1 MRARP
6 FDVANSAGVKRPA
19 AWLMFLAT
27 FFMFSSAPSFAQ
39 NKAAC
44 ALVSKSDAES
54 ILGVTLQP
62 PKPSA
67 PFRSLL
73 DSDFT
78 SGTPEQGC
86 EFTNIVSPRSRPS
99 PYVHVNLEVRYAAAP
114 NAHAVDEA
122 RKEVDTRT
130 YDHPTDLPGLG
141 DAAFWIGPPNN
152 ITLFVFTGGTVRLMV
167 GPSEVG
173 LEKEKALAEKALAAL
188 GSGKTAVTYGTQPA
202 GLNKPVLASHGPHPS
217 ALDHLKSEL
226 TVKADRGDV
235 KAQFALAQL
244 YASGAV
250 MAGGSVQH
258 DYAGAAYWYNQA
270 VAHGDPRAAFELA
283 ALYHDGLGVPA
294 DAEQSFQLLKKAAEA
309 NYVPAM
315 SPLSDIYAEQ
325 KTPVSAERATDWAT
339 RAANAGDARGWLIL
353 GFEYSTGLLGG
364 DRPFWYSSA
373 MEAFRKSADDG
384 NCVAMLAMED
394 FYTKGLGVKADK
406 TSAQNWRT
414 QAEKCQAGNLAMLQ
428 QQISQYRARV
438 AAMHEPSL
446 SPMIDAIPVSSR
458 SAAPVARN
466 GHNGDS
472 RILADIAAGV
482 AVIAALVAL
491 IPDTGPRTDDEQ
503 RAYDRNMAAIRTT
516 TVEWPCINSGGY
528 MDAFGS
534 CSH

>member
-1 MRARP
+1 MLRRADAASP
-6 FDVANSAGVKRPA
+6 GYRPA
-19 AWLMFLAT
+19 CLMTLMVLCVLSGTTA
-27 FFMFSSAPSFAQ
+27 SAQ

-44 ALVSKSDAES
+44 ALISKADAES
-54 ILGVTLQP
+54 ILGVTIQP

-73 DSDFT
+73 DPDFT

-141 DAAFWIGPPNN
+141 DAAFWVGPPNN
-152 ITLFVFTGGTVRLMV
+152 VTLFVFTGGTVRLMV

-188 GSGKTAVTYGTQPA
+188 GKGKTTVTYGTQPA
-202 GLNKPVLASHGPHPS
+202 GLTKPVLGDPGPHPS
-217 ALDHLKSEL
+217 ALDQLKSAL
-226 TVKADRGDV
+226 TAKADAGNA
-235 KAQFALAQL
+235 KAQFALAQI
-244 YASGAV
+244 YASGSV
-250 MAGGSVQH
+250 TPDGSARH
-258 DYAGAAYWYNQA
+258 DYAGAAYWYDRA
-270 VAHGDPRAAFELA
+270 MAHGDPRAAYELA

-373 MEAFRKSADDG
+373 MEAFKKAADGG
-384 NCVAMLAMED
+384 NCVAMLAMSD
-394 FYTKGLGVKADK
+394 FYTKGQGVKADR
-406 TSAQNWRT
+406 TSAQSWQA
-414 QAEKCQAGNLAMLQ
+414 QAEKCQAGNLALLQ

-438 AAMHEPSL
+438 AAMHEPAL
-446 SPMIDAIPVSSR
+446 SPMIDAIPASPKSG
-458 SAAPVARN
+458 APVARN
-466 GHNGDS
+466 GHNADS

-491 IPDTGPRTDDEQ
+491 IPDTGPLTDDEQ
-503 RAYDRNMAAIRTT
+503 RAYDRNMAAMRQTT
-516 TVEWPCINSGGY
+516 QEWPCINSGGS
-528 MDAFGS
+528 MNAVGF

>member
-1 MRARP
+1 MLRRVDGA
-6 FDVANSAGVKRPA
+6 SSGYLPA
-19 AWLMFLAT
+19 FLLTLTVLCVLLAT
-27 FFMFSSAPSFAQ
+27 PAFAQ

-44 ALVSKSDAES
+44 ALISKADAES
-54 ILGVTLQP
+54 ILGVTIQP

-73 DSDFT
+73 DPDFT

-114 NAHAVDEA
+114 NAHAVDDT

-130 YDHPTDLPGLG
+130 YDHPTGLPGLG

-152 ITLFVFTGGTVRLMV
+152 ITLFVFAGGTVRLMV
-167 GPSEVG
+167 GPSEIG
-173 LEKEKALAEKALAAL
+173 LEKEKALAEKALVAL
-188 GSGKTAVTYGTQPA
+188 GVGKTTITYGTQPA
-202 GLNKPVLASHGPHPS
+202 GLSKPVLANSGPHPS
-217 ALDHLKSEL
+217 ALDQLRSALTAKSD
-226 TVKADRGDV
+226 AGDV

-244 YASGAV
+244 YAE
-250 MAGGSVQH
+250 GSVAADGTVRH
-258 DYAGAAYWYNQA
+258 DYTWAAYWYNQA
-270 VAHGDPRAAFELA
+270 VLHGDARAAFELA
-283 ALYHDGLGVPA
+283 GLYHDGLGVPV
-294 DAEQSFQLLKKAAEA
+294 DREQSFQLLKKAAEA

-325 KTPVSAERATDWAT
+325 KTPVSAERAIDWAT
-339 RAANAGDARGWLIL
+339 RAANAGDPRGWLIL

-373 MEAFRKSADDG
+373 MDAFKKAADGG
-384 NCVAMLAMED
+384 NCVAMLAIAD
-394 FYTKGLGVKADK
+394 FYTKGLGVKADR
-406 TSAQNWRT
+406 TSAQGWQA
-414 QAEKCQAGNLAMLQ
+414 QAEKCQAGNLAILQ

-446 SPMIDAIPVSSR
+446 APMFEAIPAR
-458 SAAPVARN
+458 PKSAAPVARN
-466 GHNGDS
+466 GHNADS
-472 RILADIAAGV
+472 RILTDIAAGT

-491 IPDTGPRTDDEQ
+491 IPDTGPLSDDEQ
-503 RAYDRNMAAIRTT
+503 RRHDQNMNLMRMTT
-516 TVEWPCINSGGY
+516 RDFPCIESGGT
-528 MDAFGS
+528 MNAVGF